1 MAFFKRRQKEEGSAA
16 RSSESATASV
26 FSFLLELLRAI
37 MGFFRNR
44 NDRKDELEEQIRLK
58 EQALSEAI
66 QQGRITDAG
75 ILRQELERL
84 KAQRGLSASAA
95 AGHMVV
101 LAACL
106 LCTGCFSTKKPANV
120 VVVGER
126 INIVKPGDDLTVPQL
141 IPPAKTWYLVDD
153 VGLNSW
159 LGISVLGGPSE

>member
-1 MAFFKRRQKEEGSAA
+1 MAFFKRRQKEDGSVA

-84 KAQRGLSASAA
+84 KAQRGLSASVA
-95 AGHMVV
+95 AGVLMYAVV
-101 LAACL
+101 RARA
-106 LCTGCFSTKKPANV
+106 
-120 VVVGER
+120 
-126 INIVKPGDDLTVPQL
+126 Q
-141 IPPAKTWYLVDD
+141 
-153 VGLNSW
+153 
-159 LGISVLGGPSE
+159 